1 MLKDIATYDQTT
13 LVQISKR
20 RFIEKP
26 TARKIIKVLF
36 EKDLLLVT
44 PGTDKREKLLS
55 LSEKGQ
61 QLFEDINAC
70 ITPIQE
76 DLIHQSNISN
86 DDLDHVIAIMK
97 KLHTT
102 LSKGDLHESD

>member
-1 MLKDIATYDQTT
+1 M
-13 LVQISKR
+13 
-20 RFIEKP
+20 
-26 TARKIIKVLF
+26 
-36 EKDLLLVT
+36 VT

-86 DDLDHVIAIMK
+86 DDLDRHSNYE

-102 LSKGDLHESD
+102 LSKGSS

>member
-20 RFIEKP
+20 RFIENQLRVK
-26 TARKIIKVLF
+26 
-36 EKDLLLVT
+36 LLKYYLKRFTLVT

-61 QLFEDINAC
+61 QLFENINAV
-70 ITPIQE
+70 
-76 DLIHQSNISN
+76 LH
-86 DDLDHVIAIMK
+86 LFK
-97 KLHTT
+97 KI
-102 LSKGDLHESD
+102 

>member
-1 MLKDIATYDQTT
+1 M
-13 LVQISKR
+13 
-20 RFIEKP
+20 
-26 TARKIIKVLF
+26 
-36 EKDLLLVT
+36 VT

-97 KLHTT
+97 NYIPHYRRIFMNQTSTT
-102 LSKGDLHESD
+102 KQPILLKVLQSIL

>member
-1 MLKDIATYDQTT
+1 M
-13 LVQISKR
+13 
-20 RFIEKP
+20 
-26 TARKIIKVLF
+26 
-36 EKDLLLVT
+36 VT

-61 QLFEDINAC
+61 QLFENINAC

-97 KLHTT
+97 NYITHYM
-102 LSKGDLHESD
+102 KGIS

>member
-1 MLKDIATYDQTT
+1 M
-13 LVQISKR
+13 
-20 RFIEKP
+20 
-26 TARKIIKVLF
+26 
-36 EKDLLLVT
+36 
-44 PGTDKREKLLS
+44 
-55 LSEKGQ
+55 
-61 QLFEDINAC
+61 NAC

-102 LSKGDLHESD
+102 LSKGILMNQTSTIKQPILLEVLQSILSLTSLFIYVCTYY